1 LPKKP
6 WYSAF
11 ETAWRWGSFIFAH
24 ALVGL
29 VLVAV
34 VYVFQSFLLHLGD
47 PKLFDIVPLRY
58 VFDGMDVGII
68 IAFLVFGTI
77 EAVIVFKGSDDDKN

>member
-1 LPKKP
+1 M
-6 WYSAF
+6 
-11 ETAWRWGSFIFAH
+11 
-24 ALVGL
+24 
-29 VLVAV
+29 VAV
-34 VYVFQSFLLHLGD
+34 VYVFQSFLLQLGD